1 MAFTKLDI
9 INHLIQVLD
18 SRIAEIKTAI
28 ASAKEARDTE
38 SKSSAGDK
46 YETGR
51 AMAQI
56 ELDKLQQQ
64 LQHNLSLK
72 TELLKIDPLT
82 VNHAVGFG
90 TLVKTNTGN
99 YFIAVAL
106 GKIILDQEPFYAI
119 SLASPIG
126 QALKQ
131 AKTGDK
137 VTFNGST
144 IEILSIDPTDP

>member
-1 MAFTKLDI
+1 LAFTKLDI

>member
-1 MAFTKLDI
+1 MNTRQAI
-9 INHLIQVLD
+9 VQHLLGLLEE
-18 SRIAEIKTAI
+18 RILETEQAI
-28 ASAKEARDTE
+28 ASTRESRDSE

-72 TELLKIDPLT
+72 TELLKIDPKT
-82 VNHAVGFG
+82 VYDTIGFG
-90 TLVKTNTGN
+90 TLVKTDKGN

-106 GKIILDQEPFYAI
+106 GKISIENETFYAI

-126 QALKQ
+126 QALKNG
-131 AKTGDK
+131 KSGDQL
-137 VTFNGST
+137 TFNGST
-144 IEILSIDPTDP
+144 IQILSIR

>member
-1 MAFTKLDI
+1 MKTRQAI
-9 INHLIQVLD
+9 VQHLLGLLEE
-18 SRIAEIKTAI
+18 RILETEQAI
-28 ASAKEARDTE
+28 ASTRESRDSE

-72 TELLKIDPLT
+72 TELLKIDPKT
-82 VNHAVGFG
+82 VYDTIGFG
-90 TLVKTNTGN
+90 TLVKTDKGN

-106 GKIILDQEPFYAI
+106 GKISIENETFYAI

-126 QALKQ
+126 QALKNG
-131 AKTGDK
+131 KSGDQL
-137 VTFNGST
+137 TFNGST
-144 IEILSIDPTDP
+144 IQILSIR

>member
-1 MAFTKLDI
+1 MNTRQAI
-9 INHLIQVLD
+9 IQHLLGLLEE
-18 SRIAEIKTAI
+18 RILETEQAI
-28 ASAKEARDTE
+28 ASTRESRDSE

-72 TELLKIDPLT
+72 TELLKIDPKT
-82 VNHAVGFG
+82 VYDTIGFG
-90 TLVKTNTGN
+90 TLVKTDKGN

-106 GKIILDQEPFYAI
+106 GKISIENETFYAI

-126 QALKQ
+126 QALKNG
-131 AKTGDK
+131 KSGDQLI
-137 VTFNGST
+137 FNESP
-144 IEILSIDPTDP
+144 IQILSIG